1 MTPRLIPWEVA
12 PKALQPMK
20 ALEDHIKNSSIEHAL
35 VELVKTRV
43 SQMNHCAFCLHMHTA
58 DALAGGER
66 AERLFLLDA
75 WRESAMYTPKER
87 AALAWAESLTRIAE
101 TGAPDADYEG
111 LAPHF
116 TPEGIVDLTLL
127 ITTINAWN
135 RIAMGFRNHHPNDKA

>member
-1 MTPRLIPWEVA
+1 
-12 PKALQPMK
+12 
-20 ALEDHIKNSSIEHAL
+20 
-35 VELVKTRV
+35 
-43 SQMNHCAFCLHMHTA
+43 
-58 DALAGGER
+58 
-66 AERLFLLDA
+66 
-75 WRESAMYTPKER
+75 MYTPKER